1 MRTPAGPRA
10 VVAVLS
16 FGSLLSLSCGGGT
29 PADALRPKDPTAA
42 AALGEGGGTC
52 HQVERYGEPL
62 VVDWKPDQRGDLE
75 EAMHDGVAVVAYSC
89 SGIKLLKQCHV
100 DGAYGY
106 LGMTKREQVVRLQDA
121 DELRANL
128 PLSGLKI
135 AGEIGGE
142 MSRGATIDIAL
153 ITVGKKRTTWQGP
166 TRDDLKGDCDGATH
180 FVRGASVGA
189 FAVQTGT
196 RAEAKT
202 SVQIFGASAG
212 GGSSSAKDVDDKEG
226 DPGACSSASPDS
238 TTAPPQCGA
247 AVRLEL
253 VAIGESRA
261 KNPPKQADKPAD
273 DKPIAVE
280 PPQEPC
286 PQGLVLIDGKCTA
299 PAEDKPHLCDENDQA
314 DCQKQCDKGH
324 AVSCGALGVLAAK
337 SRDFPKALG
346 ALKKGC
352 DGGDTHSCVNLG
364 DMTLN
369 GLGTKADPAA
379 AAPLF
384 DSGCSG
390 GDAFGCARLGGLYHA
405 GTGVA
410 RDDARAATLLRKG
423 CDGGQARACGE
434 LGLMTRDGAGVT
446 ADANAATA
454 LLRRGCDGGDA
465 RSCTAVGELFETRDA
480 IAASIYFERGC
491 FASDWKESGKS
502 CAGLGRVTQAGPM
515 ANEARSKDA
524 YSWACNKMNALGC
537 AVLKVAWGD
546 SRPVFPDIPE
556 QMRLQ
561 DTCNRGDARA
571 CATLGVLQVATG
583 NAMGKGTLD
592 RACSMND
599 QWACAL
605 KAKAH

>member
-1 MRTPAGPRA
+1 
-10 VVAVLS
+10 
-16 FGSLLSLSCGGGT
+16 
-29 PADALRPKDPTAA
+29 
-42 AALGEGGGTC
+42 
-52 HQVERYGEPL
+52 
-62 VVDWKPDQRGDLE
+62 
-75 EAMHDGVAVVAYSC
+75 MHDGVAVVSYSC
-89 SGIKLLKQCHV
+89 KGIKLLKACHV
-100 DGAYGY
+100 EGAYGY
-106 LGMTKREQVVRLQDA
+106 LGMTKREQVVRLEDA

-153 ITVGKKRTTWQGP
+153 ITVGKRRTTWQGP

-202 SVQIFGASAG
+202 SVQIFGAGAG
-212 GGSSSAKDVDDKEG
+212 GGSSSAKDVNDKEG
-226 DPGACSSASPDS
+226 DPDACGAASPDS
-238 TTAPPQCGA
+238 ATAPPQCGA

-253 VAIGESRA
+253 VAIGDSRA
-261 KNPPKQADKPAD
+261 KNPPKQAEKPAGEEHPAAEALD
-273 DKPIAVE
+273 
-280 PPQEPC
+280 EPC
-286 PQGLVLIDGKCTA
+286 PQGLVLIEGKCTA
-299 PAEDKPHLCDENDQA
+299 PTEDKPHLCDVNDQA
-314 DCQKQCDKGH
+314 DCQKQCDRGH
-324 AVSCGALGVLAAK
+324 AGSCGALGAIFQGRTHEYA
-337 SRDFPKALG
+337 KALV

-352 DGGDTHSCVNLG
+352 DGGDVRSCVNLG
-364 DMTLN
+364 DMTLD
-369 GLGTKADPAA
+369 GVGTKADPAA

-384 DSGCSG
+384 DKGCTN
-390 GDAFGCARLGGLYHA
+390 GDAIGCARLGFLYRA
-405 GTGVA
+405 GNGVA
-410 RDDARAATLLRKG
+410 HDDARAATLLRKG

-434 LGLMTRDGAGVT
+434 LGLMARDGAGI
-446 ADANAATA
+446 AKDENAATA

-465 RSCTAVGELFETRDA
+465 RSCTKVGELYETRDP
-480 IAASIYFERGC
+480 IAASIYYERGC
-491 FASDWKESGKS
+491 FGADWKESGKS

-524 YSWACNKMNALGC
+524 YMWACNKMNALGC
-537 AVLKVAWGD
+537 AVLKIAWGD
-546 SRPVFPDIPE
+546 SRPVFPDIQE

-561 DTCNRGDARA
+561 DACNGGNARA

-583 NAMGKGTLD
+583 NAMGKSTLD
-592 RACSMND
+592 RACTMND